1 MLSVGFFSS
10 INLGQGFMIGE
21 KEATKLKIK
30 EIHFNSLKNWLN
42 VFDSYDFRHSVPD
55 VPVFDSILHDFQSVL
70 VYISTA
76 VCYSIT
82 GLSFILDMKLHVI
95 Q

>member
-1 MLSVGFFSS
+1 M
-10 INLGQGFMIGE
+10 
-21 KEATKLKIK
+21 
-30 EIHFNSLKNWLN
+30 